1 VPGRSGFGSTS
12 HELLKA
18 LGPAPAD
25 GDALRSADVMR
36 ATEGLNEGTYTRGHQ
51 FLGSGVPMRE
61 INQITVPAD
70 VVLRSHPSGHSVPL
84 VRKREERKNRHPY
97 RNLMIGLLVALIAT
111 AVTGMALYYSYKMER
126 DAGYQIV
133 CTQVV
138 LSKITQRDCVWR
150 AGPR

>member
-1 VPGRSGFGSTS
+1 VTESDGGRNVR
-12 HELLKA
+12 HR
-18 LGPAPAD
+18 
-25 GDALRSADVMR
+25 DALRSADVMC
-36 ATEGLNEGTYTRGHQ
+36 ATEAFNEGTYTRGHQ

-61 INQITVPAD
+61 INQIIIPAD
-70 VVLRSHPSGHSVPL
+70 IVLRSHPSGHSVPL
-84 VRKREERKNRHPY
+84 VRKREELKNRRPY

-111 AVTGMALYYSYKMER
+111 AGTGMALYYSYKMER
-126 DAGYQIV
+126 DAGYQLV